1 MKIKFRSNHPILCL
15 GSNNERYVKV
25 TNILFNLF
33 ECKSVESM
41 QNITRAFAFFSKL
54 RDPFF
59 IVLVNTQE
67 HCLYHNM
74 TEMLLTGMLP

>member
-41 QNITRAFAFFSKL
+41 QNIT
-54 RDPFF
+54 
-59 IVLVNTQE
+59 
-67 HCLYHNM
+67 
-74 TEMLLTGMLP
+74 